1 MNLLTNK
8 QFIKLT
14 FNTFCLLMI
23 MAMLNPILAADLRG
37 QKLENY
43 KVDIAVEGATVLDI
57 LINIEDQTNFNF
69 VYDRKVGKL
78 KNTYSVAYE
87 SVSLRSVLELM
98 AKDANLTFRRI
109 NNTISITVKPKV
121 FKRVV
126 EVEFLTVNGT
136 VTDQGGVP
144 LVGATVLEKGTLNGV
159 TTDFDGNFTID
170 VKSDAVLE
178 VSYLGFTTQ
187 EVALQG
193 QTTIA
198 VQLVEDATQL
208 DDVVVVGYGTQK
220 RSDVT
225 GSIAS
230 VKSENFNKGVVA
242 NPGQLLQ
249 GKVAGVNITSVSG
262 EPGASQNIVIR
273 GIGSFRSGTSPL
285 FVIDGFVID
294 NTSTGVASNPLNFI
308 NPQDIESMDVL
319 KDASAAAIYGARAAN
334 GVIVITTKKGKT
346 GKTEMNVSVSTAFA
360 TLANKIDVFSA
371 DEFRRQVPAV
381 GGTLVDGGANTNWQ
395 DELTQTGISKNVNF
409 SMSGGA
415 SDKFNY
421 YASVGVDDQEGT
433 FANSSLKRYSGRLN
447 LNQKALD
454 GKLNVDFNLSAS
466 RTLNNRP
473 DAGATVADMLELNPT
488 IPLYTNGEPT
498 LLDDNRLNPMI
509 RNEIYADESNSN
521 RILANISP
529 SVEIVKGLTYKLNL
543 GVDYSSSNRD
553 QQRAPYALL
562 EDLNQ
567 GYLNSWITT
576 NQNTQVDNTLTYTF
590 EKGDHGATILVG
602 HSYQEVFFQQKKFEL
617 QSFADNGI
625 DPRYQ
630 DQISSQEFPT
640 SLFSTAEKNE
650 LQSFFGRVN
659 YDYQDKYLLTTTMR
673 ADGSSKFG
681 ENNKYG
687 YFPSVALGWNISKE
701 NFLSESTIVNN
712 LKLRAS
718 WGQTGSQEGIDNK
731 VSLASYIDSKSDN
744 DTYPLDDSATTLDGY
759 PFGTVP
765 ARTANPNLKWE
776 VATQTNI
783 GLDYGFLNNKI
794 TGTVDYFN
802 KVTTDV
808 VLFANRVD
816 PIQPTEKIWTN
827 LEDLEIH
834 NSGVEF
840 ALDFRTMIG
849 EDFSLNVGGNATF
862 IKNEVTDSPFAI
874 ITTGAAQGGGQTGAT
889 INGYLNN
896 EAIGTFYMKE
906 FIGIGDDGLNQFR
919 DVNGDGEILDDDR
932 IAAGSALPDFTYA
945 FYLNFDYKNFDL
957 GFNFNGVSGNKI
969 YNHTAMSSFSK
980 GQLSRNL
987 NTTDF
992 AIQFPNEDV
1001 NNSNEVSTRYLE
1013 DGAYLK
1019 LNNAT
1024 LGYNLLASKIGL
1036 DDYVNDIRFTLT
1048 GQNLFII
1055 TDYTGYSPEVNT
1067 GSEIDG
1073 IQTFGIDRY
1082 TYPNSRTILFG
1093 LNVSF

>member
-1 MNLLTNK
+1 MH
-8 QFIKLT
+8 
-14 FNTFCLLMI
+14 FCLLGFASVMW
-23 MAMLNPILAADLRG
+23 AQDNVSGVVTDEFG
-37 QKLENY
+37 QPLP
-43 KVDIAVEGATVLDI
+43 GSTV
-57 LINIEDQTNFNF
+57 Q
-69 VYDRKVGKL
+69 
-78 KNTYSVAYE
+78 
-87 SVSLRSVLELM
+87 
-98 AKDANLTFRRI
+98 
-109 NNTISITVKPKV
+109 VKG
-121 FKRVV
+121 
-126 EVEFLTVNGT
+126 TTNGT
-136 VTDQGGVP
+136 TS
-144 LVGATVLEKGTLNGV
+144 
-159 TTDFDGNFTID
+159 DFDGNFVINAEATD
-170 VKSDAVLE
+170 VLII
-178 VSYLGFTTQ
+178 SYLGYSTQ
-187 EVALQG
+187 EVEVNGRA
-193 QTTIA
+193 TIN
-198 VQLVEDATQL
+198 VELKEDATQL

-225 GSIAS
+225 GSISS

-294 NTSTGVASNPLNFI
+294 NTTTGVGSNPLNFI

-334 GVIVITTKKGKT
+334 GVIVITTKKGKA
-346 GKTEMNVSVSTAFA
+346 GKAEMNVSVTTAFA

-381 GGTLVDGGANTNWQ
+381 GGTLLDGGANTDWQ
-395 DELTQTGISKNVNF
+395 DELTRTGVSKNVNF

-415 SDKFNY
+415 PDKFTY
-421 YASVGVDDQEGT
+421 FASVGVDDQQGT

-447 LNQKALD
+447 LNQKAFD
-454 GKLNVDFNLSAS
+454 GKLNVDLNLTAS

-473 DAGATVADMLELNPT
+473 DASATVTDMLELNPT
-488 IPLYTNGEPT
+488 IPLYTNGSPT
-498 LLDDNRLNPMI
+498 LLNDNRLNPLV
-509 RNEIYADESNSN
+509 RNDLYLDESNSN

-529 SVEIVKGLTYKLNL
+529 SVEIVKGLVYKLSL
-543 GVDYSSSNRD
+543 GVDYSSTNRD
-553 QQRAPYALL
+553 QQRSPYALL

-567 GYLNSWITT
+567 GYLNSWVTT
-576 NQNTQVDNTLTYTF
+576 NENTQIDNTLTYTF
-590 EKGDHGATILVG
+590 DKGEHSATILVG
-602 HSYQEVFFQQKKFEL
+602 HSYQEVLFQQKKFEL
-617 QSFADNGI
+617 ESFADNDI

-640 SLFSTAEKNE
+640 SLISTAEKNE
-650 LQSFFGRVN
+650 LQSFFGRLN
-659 YDYQDKYLLTTTMR
+659 YGYQEKYLLTATMR

-681 ENNKYG
+681 ANNKYG

-701 NFLSESTIVNN
+701 TFLAESDVVNN
-712 LKLRAS
+712 LKLRLS
-718 WGQTGSQEGIDNK
+718 WGQTGNQEGIDNK
-731 VSLASYIDSKSDN
+731 VSLASYTDSKSDN

-783 GLDYGFLNNKI
+783 GLDFGLFNNKI

-802 KVTTDV
+802 KVSTDV

-840 ALDFRTMIG
+840 ALDYRTMIG
-849 EDFSLNVGGNATF
+849 SDFSFNIGGNATF

-874 ITTGAAQGGGQTGAT
+874 ITTGSAQGAGQTGAT

-906 FIGIGDDGLNQFR
+906 FIGIGADGLNEFR

-932 IAAGSALPDFTYA
+932 VAAGSAAPDFTYA

-992 AIQFPNEDV
+992 AIQFLDEDV
-1001 NNSNEVSTRYLE
+1001 SNSNEVSTRYLE
-1013 DGAYLK
+1013 DGAYLR

-1024 LGYNLLASKIGL
+1024 LGYTLLASKIGL
-1036 DDYVNDIRFTLT
+1036 DKYVGDIRFSLT
-1048 GQNLFII
+1048 GQNLFTI

-1067 GSEIDG
+1067 GSEVDG

-1082 TYPNSRTILFG
+1082 TYPSSRTILFG

>member
-1 MNLLTNK
+1 MK
-8 QFIKLT
+8 KLK
-14 FNTFCLLMI
+14 FLMHFCLLGFASVMW
-23 MAMLNPILAADLRG
+23 AQDNVSGVVTDEFG
-37 QKLENY
+37 QPLP
-43 KVDIAVEGATVLDI
+43 GSTV
-57 LINIEDQTNFNF
+57 Q
-69 VYDRKVGKL
+69 
-78 KNTYSVAYE
+78 
-87 SVSLRSVLELM
+87 
-98 AKDANLTFRRI
+98 
-109 NNTISITVKPKV
+109 VKG
-121 FKRVV
+121 
-126 EVEFLTVNGT
+126 TTNGT
-136 VTDQGGVP
+136 TS
-144 LVGATVLEKGTLNGV
+144 
-159 TTDFDGNFTID
+159 DFDGNFVINAEATD
-170 VKSDAVLE
+170 VLII
-178 VSYLGFTTQ
+178 SYLGYSTQ
-187 EVALQG
+187 EVEVNGRA
-193 QTTIA
+193 TIN
-198 VQLVEDATQL
+198 VELKEDATQL

-225 GSIAS
+225 GSISS

-294 NTSTGVASNPLNFI
+294 NTTTGVGSNPLNFI

-334 GVIVITTKKGKT
+334 GVIVITTKKGKA
-346 GKTEMNVSVSTAFA
+346 GKAEMNVSVTTAFA

-381 GGTLVDGGANTNWQ
+381 GGTLLDGGANTDWQ
-395 DELTQTGISKNVNF
+395 DELTRTGVSKNVNF

-415 SDKFNY
+415 PDKFTY
-421 YASVGVDDQEGT
+421 FASVGVDDQQGT

-447 LNQKALD
+447 LNQKAFD
-454 GKLNVDFNLSAS
+454 GKLNVDLNLTAS

-473 DAGATVADMLELNPT
+473 DASATVTDMLELNPT
-488 IPLYTNGEPT
+488 IPLYTNGSPT
-498 LLDDNRLNPMI
+498 LLNDNRLNPLV
-509 RNEIYADESNSN
+509 RNDLYLDESNSN

-529 SVEIVKGLTYKLNL
+529 SVEIVKGLVYKLSL
-543 GVDYSSSNRD
+543 GVDYSSTNRD
-553 QQRAPYALL
+553 QQRSPYALL

-567 GYLNSWITT
+567 GYLNSWVTT
-576 NQNTQVDNTLTYTF
+576 NENTQIDNTLTYTF
-590 EKGDHGATILVG
+590 DKGEHSATILVG
-602 HSYQEVFFQQKKFEL
+602 HSYQEVLFQQKKFEL
-617 QSFADNGI
+617 ESFADNDI

-640 SLFSTAEKNE
+640 SLISTAEKNE
-650 LQSFFGRVN
+650 LQSFFGRLN
-659 YDYQDKYLLTTTMR
+659 YGYQEKYLLTATMR

-681 ENNKYG
+681 ANNKYG

-701 NFLSESTIVNN
+701 TFLAESDVVNN
-712 LKLRAS
+712 LKLRLS
-718 WGQTGSQEGIDNK
+718 WGQTGNQEGIDNK
-731 VSLASYIDSKSDN
+731 VSLASYTDSKSDN

-783 GLDYGFLNNKI
+783 GLDFGLFNNKI

-802 KVTTDV
+802 KVSTDV

-840 ALDFRTMIG
+840 ALDYRTMIG
-849 EDFSLNVGGNATF
+849 SDFSFNIGGNATF

-874 ITTGAAQGGGQTGAT
+874 ITTGSAQGAGQTGAT

-906 FIGIGDDGLNQFR
+906 FIGIGADGLNEFR

-932 IAAGSALPDFTYA
+932 VAAGSAAPDFTYA

-992 AIQFPNEDV
+992 AIQFLDEDV
-1001 NNSNEVSTRYLE
+1001 SNSNEVSTRYLE
-1013 DGAYLK
+1013 DGAYLR

-1024 LGYNLLASKIGL
+1024 LGYTLLASKIGL
-1036 DDYVNDIRFTLT
+1036 DKYVGDIRFSLT
-1048 GQNLFII
+1048 GQNLFTI

-1067 GSEIDG
+1067 GSEVDG

-1082 TYPNSRTILFG
+1082 TYPSSRTILFG

>member
-1 MNLLTNK
+1 MH
-8 QFIKLT
+8 
-14 FNTFCLLMI
+14 FCLLGFASVMW
-23 MAMLNPILAADLRG
+23 AQDNVSGVVTDEFG
-37 QKLENY
+37 QPLP
-43 KVDIAVEGATVLDI
+43 GSTV
-57 LINIEDQTNFNF
+57 Q
-69 VYDRKVGKL
+69 
-78 KNTYSVAYE
+78 
-87 SVSLRSVLELM
+87 
-98 AKDANLTFRRI
+98 
-109 NNTISITVKPKV
+109 VKG
-121 FKRVV
+121 
-126 EVEFLTVNGT
+126 TTNGT
-136 VTDQGGVP
+136 TS
-144 LVGATVLEKGTLNGV
+144 
-159 TTDFDGNFTID
+159 DFDGNFVINAEATD
-170 VKSDAVLE
+170 VLII
-178 VSYLGFTTQ
+178 SYLGYSTQ
-187 EVALQG
+187 EVEVNGRA
-193 QTTIA
+193 TIN
-198 VQLVEDATQL
+198 VELKEDATQL

-225 GSIAS
+225 GSISS

-294 NTSTGVASNPLNFI
+294 NTTTGVGSNPLNFI

-334 GVIVITTKKGKT
+334 GVIVITTKKGKA
-346 GKTEMNVSVSTAFA
+346 GKAEMNVSVTTAFA

-381 GGTLVDGGANTNWQ
+381 GGTLLDGGANTDWQ
-395 DELTQTGISKNVNF
+395 DELTRTGVSKNVNF

-415 SDKFNY
+415 PDKFTY
-421 YASVGVDDQEGT
+421 FASVGVDDQQGT

-447 LNQKALD
+447 LNQKAFD
-454 GKLNVDFNLSAS
+454 GKLNVDLNLTAS

-473 DAGATVADMLELNPT
+473 DASATVTDMLELNPT
-488 IPLYTNGEPT
+488 IPLYTNGSPT
-498 LLDDNRLNPMI
+498 LLNDNRLNPLV
-509 RNEIYADESNSN
+509 RNDLYLDESNSN

-529 SVEIVKGLTYKLNL
+529 SVEIVKGLVYKLSL
-543 GVDYSSSNRD
+543 GVDYSSTNRD
-553 QQRAPYALL
+553 QQRSPYALL

-567 GYLNSWITT
+567 GYLNSWVTT
-576 NQNTQVDNTLTYTF
+576 NENTQIDNTLTYTF
-590 EKGDHGATILVG
+590 DKGEHSATILVG
-602 HSYQEVFFQQKKFEL
+602 HSYQEVLFQQKKFEL
-617 QSFADNGI
+617 ESFADNDI

-640 SLFSTAEKNE
+640 SLISTAEKNE
-650 LQSFFGRVN
+650 LQSFFGRLN
-659 YDYQDKYLLTTTMR
+659 YGYQDKYLLTATMR

-681 ENNKYG
+681 ANNKYG

-701 NFLSESTIVNN
+701 TFLAESDVVNN
-712 LKLRAS
+712 LKLRLS
-718 WGQTGSQEGIDNK
+718 WGQTGNQEGIDNK
-731 VSLASYIDSKSDN
+731 VSLASYTDSKSDN

-783 GLDYGFLNNKI
+783 GLDFGLFNNKI

-802 KVTTDV
+802 KVSTDV

-840 ALDFRTMIG
+840 ALDYRTMIG
-849 EDFSLNVGGNATF
+849 SDFSFNIGGNATF

-874 ITTGAAQGGGQTGAT
+874 ITTGSAQGAGQTGAT

-906 FIGIGDDGLNQFR
+906 FIGIGADGLNEFR

-932 IAAGSALPDFTYA
+932 VAAGSAAPDFTYA

-992 AIQFPNEDV
+992 AIQFLDEDV
-1001 NNSNEVSTRYLE
+1001 SNSNEVSTRYLE
-1013 DGAYLK
+1013 DGAYLR

-1024 LGYNLLASKIGL
+1024 LGYTLLASKIGL
-1036 DDYVNDIRFTLT
+1036 DKYVGDIRFSLT
-1048 GQNLFII
+1048 GQNLFTI

-1067 GSEIDG
+1067 GSEVDG

-1082 TYPNSRTILFG
+1082 TYPSSRTILFG